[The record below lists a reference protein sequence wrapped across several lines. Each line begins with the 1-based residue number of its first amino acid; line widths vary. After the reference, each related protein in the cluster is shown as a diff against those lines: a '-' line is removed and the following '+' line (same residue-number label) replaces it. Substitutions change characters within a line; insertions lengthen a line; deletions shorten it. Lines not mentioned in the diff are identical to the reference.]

1 MNASRTDDDYGRI
14 AIMRYLKLFCLLFMF
29 TCFCGSATYA
39 RDRFP
44 INIAVEFTDH
54 AASAYVAQ
62 VKGWFAEEGLKP
74 TFYSYVTGMALASAL
89 GRGDI
94 QAAYIC
100 LLPAITSYANARVP
114 IKVVAGLHRHGYG
127 LAVNPARIKTV
138 ADLEKPEIR
147 IGCNKVGGP
156 ADAIIHKTIE
166 KYNLDRD
173 KILNKIQRMNPATQI
188 LAIRM
193 GKLDAF
199 FNCEHWPAM
208 AEDAGFK
215 MLLTSQDVWPGMQ
228 GSVLIVREELI
239 KNHPEIVRKLVK
251 ITGRSIEWI
260 KKNPQEAASS
270 MSKQLQISGD
280 KNSPSDAPEGAQKL
294 KVTPETVRRS
304 MARIEHSFTLDPA
317 EVQRSIDFAR
327 NHAYIKNDF
336 EAKDILDLRF
346 SR

>member
-1 MNASRTDDDYGRI
+1 MK
-14 AIMRYLKLFCLLFMF
+14 YLKRLCLAAILVCLF
-29 TCFCGSATYA
+29 GSATYA
-39 RDRFP
+39 KEIFP

-54 AASAYVAQ
+54 ATSAYVARH
-62 VKGWFAEEGLKP
+62 KGWFEEEGIKP

-100 LLPAITSYANARVP
+100 LLPAITSYANAKVP
-114 IKVVAGLHRHGYG
+114 IKVVVGLHRHGYG
-127 LAVNPARIKTV
+127 LAVNPAKIKTV

-215 MLLTSQDVWPGMQ
+215 VLLTSQDVWPGMQ

-239 KNHPEIVRKLVK
+239 KNHPEVVRKLAK
-251 ITGRSIEWI
+251 ITSRSIEWI
-260 KKNPQEAASS
+260 KKNPQDAASI

-280 KNSPSDAPEGAQKL
+280 TSSPADAPEGAGKL
-294 KVTPETVRRS
+294 KVTPETVLRS

-317 EVQRSIDFAR
+317 EVQRTIDFAR
-327 NHAYIKNDF
+327 KQGYIKNDF
-336 EAKDILDLRF
+336 KAKDILDLRF

>member
-1 MNASRTDDDYGRI
+1 
-14 AIMRYLKLFCLLFMF
+14 MRYLKMFCLVFVLICL
-29 TCFCGSATYA
+29 TGSTTYA
-39 RDRFP
+39 KEDFP
-44 INIAVEFTDH
+44 INIAVEFSDH
-54 AASAYVAQ
+54 AASAYIAQ
-62 VKGWFAEEGLKP
+62 DKGWFAEQGLKP

-100 LLPAITSYANARVP
+100 LLPAITSYANAKVP

-127 LAVNPARIKTV
+127 LAVNPAKIKTV
-138 ADLEKPEIR
+138 ADLEKPDIR
-147 IGCNKVGGP
+147 IGCNKAGGP
-156 ADAIIHKTIE
+156 ADAIVHKTIE

-173 KILNKIQRMNPATQI
+173 KILKKIQRMNPATQI

-239 KNHPEIVRKLVK
+239 KNHPEVVRKLVK

-260 KKNPQEAASS
+260 KKNPQEAASI
-270 MSKQLQISGD
+270 MSKQLQITGD
-280 KNSPSDAPEGAQKL
+280 RSSPSDAPEGGQKL
-294 KVTPETVRRS
+294 KVTPETVLRS
-304 MARIEHSFTLDPA
+304 MGRIEHSFTIDPV
-317 EVQRSIDFAR
+317 EVQRSIDFASKQGNIR
-327 NHAYIKNDF
+327 NGFSAG
-336 EAKDILDLRF
+336 DILDLRF
-346 SR
+346 CR

>member
-1 MNASRTDDDYGRI
+1 MER
-14 AIMRYLKLFCLLFMF
+14 LKILCLVL
-29 TCFCGSATYA
+29 TLVCLAGSAAYA
-39 RDRFP
+39 KEEFP

-54 AASAYVAQ
+54 ATSFYVAQ
-62 VKGWFAEEGLKP
+62 RKGWFEEEGLKP
-74 TFYSYVTGMALASAL
+74 TSYSYVTGMALASAL

-94 QAAYIC
+94 QAAYMC
-100 LLPAITSYANARVP
+100 LLPAITAYANARVP

-127 LAVNPARIKTV
+127 LAVDPAKIKTV
-138 ADLEKPEIR
+138 ADLEKPGIR
-147 IGCNKVGGP
+147 IGCNKAGGP

-215 MLLTSQDVWPGMQ
+215 MLLTSQEVWPNMQ
-228 GSVLIVREELI
+228 GSVLIVREDLI
-239 KNHPEIVRKLVK
+239 KNHPEVVRKLVA
-251 ITGRSIEWI
+251 ITGRAIEWI
-260 KKNPQEAASS
+260 KKNPREAASI
-270 MSKQLQISGD
+270 MSKQLQMAGGR
-280 KNSPSDAPEGAQKL
+280 NSPSDAPEGTQKL
-294 KVTPETVRRS
+294 KVTPETVLRS
-304 MARIEHSFTLDPA
+304 MTRIEHSFTIDPA
-317 EVQRSIDFAR
+317 EVQRSIDFAKKHGNIR
-327 NHAYIKNDF
+327 NDF
-336 EAKDILDLRF
+336 KASDILDLRF

>member
-1 MNASRTDDDYGRI
+1 
-14 AIMRYLKLFCLLFMF
+14 MF
-29 TCFCGSATYA
+29 TCFCGSTTYA
-39 RDRFP
+39 EEHFP
-44 INIAVEFTDH
+44 INIAVEFSDH
-54 AASAYVAQ
+54 AASAYIAQ
-62 VKGWFAEEGLKP
+62 DKGWFTEQGLKP

-100 LLPAITSYANARVP
+100 LLPAITSYANAKAP

-127 LAVNPARIKTV
+127 LAVNPVKVKTV
-138 ADLEKPEIR
+138 KDLEKPEIR

-173 KILNKIQRMNPATQI
+173 KILTKIQRMNPATQI
-188 LAIRM
+188 MAIRM
-193 GKLDAF
+193 GKLDAL

-215 MLLTSQDVWPGMQ
+215 MLLTSQDVWPRMQ

-239 KNHPEIVRKLVK
+239 KNHPAIVKKLVK
-251 ITGRSIEWI
+251 ISRRSIDWI
-260 KKNPQEAASS
+260 NKNPQEAASI
-270 MSKQLQISGD
+270 MSKQLQMTGGTD
-280 KNSPSDAPEGAQKL
+280 SPSDAPEGTQKL
-294 KVTPETVRRS
+294 RITPETVLRS
-304 MARIEHSFTLDPA
+304 MTRIEHSFTLDPV
-317 EVQRSIDFAR
+317 EVQKSIDFAR
-327 NHAYIKNDF
+327 KQGYIRNGFKAN
-336 EAKDILDLRF
+336 DILDLRF